1 MILHYSF
8 IHTLGGT
15 GCSPSRGSPGVEPP
29 LTGGYGRVDLHGCG
43 TNTYTSMHNI
53 LTANS
58 SHCYYCDIWLKRK
71 RRQQVFCCFPVVFQL
86 VISRIAQLR
95 LRYGCGTRRTQPA
108 SCKSP
113 GQRLPGASRITEAS
127 QRTLCSRLSQPTALT
142 GVAAHH

>member
-15 GCSPSRGSPGVEPP
+15 GWSPSRGSPDVEPP
-29 LTGGYGRVDLHGCG
+29 QPVVMGGLTCMGVGQTHTQACL
-43 TNTYTSMHNI
+43 TYLP
-53 LTANS
+53 LTDITL
-58 SHCYYCDIWLKRK
+58 YYCELWLKRK

-127 QRTLCSRLSQPTALT
+127 QRTLCSRLSQLTAPT